1 MATEDDIK
9 LVQKLN
15 SLKSD
20 ELALNKELRGL
31 SKEQLDT
38 LTKIN
43 GVEDE
48 IAKKAKLLL
57 ETQRSTADYAAA
69 RYKQTKKELE
79 TVQKLLETEKSRYAQ
94 SIIQA
99 EANKLSRQLR
109 EDEIELIKQQIKA
122 GEEADLARLE
132 HLERLRQK
140 AKFACRQCTRHGSR
154 PLWGRSI
161 QGEQ

>member
-48 IAKKAKLLL
+48 IANKAKLLL
-57 ETQRSTADYAAA
+57 ETKRSTVDYAVARFGQTARRRPRAQSNAARAAAA
-69 RYKQTKKELE
+69 RDARKERR
-79 TVQKLLETEKSRYAQ
+79 RY
-94 SIIQA
+94 
-99 EANKLSRQLR
+99 
-109 EDEIELIKQQIKA
+109 
-122 GEEADLARLE
+122 
-132 HLERLRQK
+132 
-140 AKFACRQCTRHGSR
+140 
-154 PLWGRSI
+154 
-161 QGEQ
+161 